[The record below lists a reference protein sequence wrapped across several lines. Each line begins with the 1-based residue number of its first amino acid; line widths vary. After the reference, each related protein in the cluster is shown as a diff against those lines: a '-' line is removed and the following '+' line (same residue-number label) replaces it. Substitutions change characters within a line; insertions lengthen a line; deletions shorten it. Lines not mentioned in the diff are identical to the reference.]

1 MGFHRPKNIHFGG
14 QPVGW
19 MIDSVGQKKIIIDLE
34 FVYIIF
40 YKLLLLLQRIAVSK
54 KPLLILQMCFSVWY
68 LVVVEAV
75 LVVIGVKQM

>member
-19 MIDSVGQKKIIIDLE
+19 MIDSVGQKKLKIDLE
-34 FVYIIF
+34 FVYLIF

-54 KPLLILQMCFSVWY
+54 NLLILR
-68 LVVVEAV
+68 
-75 LVVIGVKQM
+75 